1 MPVRR
6 HARGALTSAL
16 VASFVAVSV
25 AQSADQPLPD
35 RDQFV
40 REVRERVQLDYEV
53 QTNYTYIEKRRDVK
67 LSKFGKVTV
76 GPLRTFEVYPS
87 KKPGRTYKRLIA
99 IDGKPL
105 DAAELAQRD
114 EEHRRNMLAAIEREK
129 TEAPAERAERL
140 KKEAEDQRERDAII
154 GDAFAIFE
162 SALVGRETIDGQSIV
177 VATLTPRKQVEPKT
191 REGRWMKKF
200 GGRIWIAEADRQ
212 VVKIDMVANDDISL
226 GLGLIG
232 RVHQGSRLV
241 FSRRKVNGEAWLPA
255 EARIDASG
263 RTLLFRA
270 FQIHMRTE
278 YFDYKKWSVDT
289 SVTFSAPPGP

>member
-1 MPVRR
+1 MAVRR
-6 HARGALTSAL
+6 HARGALTTAL
-16 VASFVAVSV
+16 VASLVAMSV
-25 AQSADQPLPD
+25 AQSADPPLPN

-67 LSKFGKVTV
+67 LSRFGKVTV

-105 DAAELAQRD
+105 DAAQLAQRD

-129 TEAPAERAERL
+129 TETPAERAERL
-140 KKEAEDQRERDAII
+140 KKEADDQRERDAII
-154 GDAFAIFE
+154 NDAFAIFQP
-162 SALVGRETIDGQSIV
+162 ALVGRETIDGQSVV
-177 VATLTPRKQVEPKT
+177 VATLTPRPHVEPKT

-212 VVKIDMVANDDISL
+212 VVKIDMAANDDISI
-226 GLGLIG
+226 GLGLVG

-263 RTLLFRA
+263 KTLLFRA

-289 SVTFSAPPGP
+289 SVTFGAPPG

>member
-6 HARGALTSAL
+6 HARVALTTAL
-16 VASFVAVSV
+16 VASLAAVAV
-25 AQSADQPLPD
+25 AQSAAPPLPN

-129 TEAPAERAERL
+129 TETPAERAERL
-140 KKEAEDQRERDAII
+140 KKEADDQRERDAII
-154 GDAFAIFE
+154 NDAFAIFE
-162 SALVGRETIDGQSIV
+162 PALVGRETIDGQSVV
-177 VATLTPRKQVEPKT
+177 VATLTPRQHVEPKT

-212 VVKIDMVANDDISL
+212 VVKIDMAANDDISI
-226 GLGLIG
+226 GLGLVG

-241 FSRRKVNGEAWLPA
+241 FSRRKVNGETWLPA

-263 RTLLFRA
+263 KTLLFRA

-289 SVTFSAPPGP
+289 SVTFSAPPG